1 MSSKE
6 SQVEEQPVQDTP
18 TPGTM
23 LRQARER
30 LGLTQL
36 QMAEKLFLKK
46 QNIED
51 IESDRLDE
59 NMSVTFAKGYVRMYA
74 KQVGIDD
81 NLVILEFEKIHT
93 TTKPPAKLQSFSR
106 RVAKQAHDDRWMM
119 VTWIIILLLLAAFV
133 VWWYQQP
140 DDKTALVENETTT
153 TTSAAVKALTSDT
166 ENVDTGDADTKVNEA
181 ALSAADKDD
190 AIENEAPASE
200 GEDLS
205 VQAETVQSDA
215 SIPTDS
221 DNLPTQSDITS
232 QASDSDVGQAN
243 PVQSEEN
250 NLQAEVV
257 DVVFTF
263 AEDCWVNIEDATS
276 EAIAYGVKTAGRVM
290 PISGV
295 PPFKVTL
302 GAPDGVSITYDGE
315 AVDIS
320 QFQDGRIARFSLPMQ
335 D

>member
-23 LRQARER
+23 LRQAREKQ
-30 LGLTQL
+30 GLTQL
-36 QMAEKLFLKK
+36 QMAEKLFLKQ
-46 QNIED
+46 QNIAD

-81 NLVILEFEKIHT
+81 NLVIVEFEKIHT

-153 TTSAAVKALTSDT
+153 TTTAAVR
-166 ENVDTGDADTKVNEA
+166 
-181 ALSAADKDD
+181 ALSADSDNTD
-190 AIENEAPASE
+190 TTAPAANSSGAGSAVEQGQVLSE
-200 GEDLS
+200 GGELATPAAASLTDEARANETPAPVDGADLAAQPPTAS
-205 VQAETVQSDA
+205 QAPSNTLAQAAATENDSDNAQQAETVS
-215 SIPTDS
+215 
-221 DNLPTQSDITS
+221 L
-232 QASDSDVGQAN
+232 
-243 PVQSEEN
+243 E
-250 NLQAEVV
+250 
-257 DVVFTF
+257 FTF

-290 PISGV
+290 SISGI

-302 GAPDGVSITYDGE
+302 GAPDGVSINYDGD

-320 QFQDGRIARFSLPMQ
+320 EFQDGRIARFSLPMQ